1 MESRLLLYRV
11 LALHIELASHLV
23 AIVCEEIVI
32 EGLHIAGNASTDTC
46 GMGSKDSAHLRQL
59 VVDVEQTQTSHPLI
73 SVIDDLILI
82 T

>member
-1 MESRLLLYRV
+1 MKCRLLLYRV
-11 LALHIELASHLV
+11 LALHVELSRHLV
-23 AIVCEEIVI
+23 AIICKKIVI
-32 EGLHIAGNASTDTC
+32 ERLHIAGNASSDTC